1 MVQSIIVHVHSG
13 GDGSRSAAEPA
24 AVLSLSSVLV
34 LSCLVL
40 SYQLVGG
47 AGLVR

>member
-1 MVQSIIVHVHSG
+1 MVQSIIVHDHSG

-24 AVLSLSSVLV
+24 AVLSQS

-40 SYQLVGG
+40 SYQLVCG